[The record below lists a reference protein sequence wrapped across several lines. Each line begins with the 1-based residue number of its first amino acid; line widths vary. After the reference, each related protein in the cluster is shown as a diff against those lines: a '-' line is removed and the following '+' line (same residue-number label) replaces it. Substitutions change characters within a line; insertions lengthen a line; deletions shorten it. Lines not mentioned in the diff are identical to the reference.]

1 MYSKAIAAAYLLGM
15 LLASNAA
22 LACRCSEQTLQQYFG
37 NSDMAFVATLI
48 SAELPSHELSADS
61 ETLGQQIL
69 RFSAVDRY
77 LKAPAELAGNPAA
90 TPRFVTATSSAQCG
104 LAPHLGARY
113 VVFAQIDSRKPGTAI
128 IDSCNGSRPIAGE
141 FAQSFID
148 TPAANVTQQ
157 LDALAAADILA
168 AVSQRQPSSSNPLNE
183 TMVGLLTLESLE
195 QGGSI
200 KTFQRP
206 DSSEDIPA
214 EDPRIVHFSDELISR
229 EISAETPAAEVYA
242 QLDGWLK
249 VHRQGLGFRWVQEAE
264 AGPFWPYDTL
274 PIRWLSYLNT
284 EWDGYIWP
292 DPGAGLPWYAKA
304 SDHSEHAIVVH
315 DSQRIG
321 GSLWFKVELLSE
333 SPCEGIDPPRSL
345 AAGWIPAYGSSGK
358 PAVWFYSRGC

>member
-1 MYSKAIAAAYLLGM
+1 MYSKIIAAAWVLGTLLI
-15 LLASNAA
+15 SNPA
-22 LACRCSEQTLQQYFG
+22 LACRCSEQTLQQYFDH
-37 NSDMAFVATLI
+37 SDVAFVATLI
-48 SAELPSHELSADS
+48 SAELPSDELSADNAAPDR
-61 ETLGQQIL
+61 QIL
-69 RFSAVDRY
+69 RFSPVERY
-77 LKAPAELAGNPAA
+77 FKAPAELTGNPAA
-90 TPRFVTATSSAQCG
+90 TPRFATATSSAQCG
-104 LAPHLGARY
+104 LPLHLGARY
-113 VVFAQIDSRKPGTAI
+113 VVFAQSDSSHPGTVI

-141 FAQSFID
+141 FAQSFVN
-148 TPAANVTQQ
+148 TPAANAAQQ

-168 AVSQRQPSSSNPLNE
+168 TINQKQPSSSDPLNE

-214 EDPRIVHFSDELISR
+214 EDPRIVHYSDELISR

-242 QLDGWLK
+242 HLDGWLK

-274 PIRWLSYLNT
+274 PIRRLSYLNT

-304 SDHSEHAIVVH
+304 SEHSEHAIVVH

-321 GSLWFKVELLSE
+321 GSLWFNVELLSE

-345 AAGWIPAYGSSGK
+345 AAGWIPAYGSTGK